1 MVGRKAESPKTELV
15 VAKIDEKLVDEA
27 VGKIKSILDDTV
39 AKGALSVG
47 EYVLKTFFDD
57 DLEQVRSRD
66 AKKAASFRALAERCG
81 TAELPISK
89 SWLHAAVSVV
99 AMRRDLPQAENFKA
113 LPPSH
118 QTALLPLRE
127 KPDTAEKLA
136 QRAINKNL
144 SVRDLRVAVS
154 EEVAKA
160 RDDDAPPRGRPRTPT
175 VVRTLDRTAALFDLA
190 GGRRA
195 FTKAEVS
202 ELDDEQA
209 RAALKTAK
217 TLLTRL
223 EDLIGKLEAR

>member
-27 VGKIKSILDDTV
+27 VGKIKSNLGRHGC
-39 AKGALSVG
+39 KGRPLGRRVCPQDVLRRRPRAGPLTRRQEGRVVPRPCG
-47 EYVLKTFFDD
+47 E
-57 DLEQVRSRD
+57 VRDGR
-66 AKKAASFRALAERCG
+66 
-81 TAELPISK
+81 LPISK

-175 VVRTLDRTAALFDLA
+175 VVRTLDRTAALFDLD

-195 FTKAEVS
+195 FTKPRS
-202 ELDDEQA
+202 
-209 RAALKTAK
+209 RNSTKS
-217 TLLTRL
+217 RP
-223 EDLIGKLEAR
+223 GRRSRPRRRC